1 MAKGKKSGG
10 KSFVKGESGNVNGR
24 PILPQDLL
32 ESRKLNKIEVSRIIS
47 KYMNIPICDILHAV
61 ESPDSTALE
70 SVIAKLITEAHKHG
84 DHNRLNFLFDRMIGK
99 VTDKVELT
107 VPKPTLIRLI
117 NGEAIM
123 LGTEVT

>member
-10 KSFVKGESGNVNGR
+10 KSFVKGESGNIKGR
-24 PILPQDLL
+24 PVLPPDLL
-32 ESRKLNKIEVSRIIS
+32 EARKLNKIEVSRIINN
-47 KYMNIPICDILHAV
+47 YMNQPIGNIQAAV
-61 ESPDSTALE
+61 NNQDSTALE
-70 SVIAKLITEAHKHG
+70 AMIAKLITEAHRHG

-117 NGEAIM
+117 GGESI
-123 LGTEVT
+123 LLSTENE